1 MLNANII
8 NSTEAGLVAES
19 ISRPEGDPY
28 WNYLR
33 FFDNIR
39 PFVWMKQISES
50 GSLYECVYLAGHPA
64 LTTSNSNDPPGSFHS
79 KDVFTPHPQIPGRWK
94 YMSRLDDRINLV
106 NGEKVLPLPIEG
118 RIKQHRLVHDAV
130 LVGVGKA
137 APGVL
142 IVKANSSEALELS
155 ESKYIASI
163 WPAIQEAN
171 SRAEGFSQI
180 SGDLIAILPHDA
192 TFPRTDKGSMIRAKI
207 YELYHDLIES
217 LYSKEAPLAQGLE
230 LDVDET
236 QCFLLQLAREELGI
250 PVSTVDTNLFSE
262 GVDSL
267 KAIHFRRLILQTFR
281 FDPNRT
287 PSSNIIFEAGNISR
301 LAKLICKIQ
310 SGYEMAKV
318 DDGEA
323 DVLSLA
329 EKYSFFQT
337 HIPETPSFLGSNS
350 VVSDILLARLFFLG
364 FAINV
369 GEDIDRSHWLYW
381 ISCAIRA
388 SQR

>member
-1 MLNANII
+1 M
-8 NSTEAGLVAES
+8 
-19 ISRPEGDPY
+19 
-28 WNYLR
+28 
-33 FFDNIR
+33 
-39 PFVWMKQISES
+39 
-50 GSLYECVYLAGHPA
+50 
-64 LTTSNSNDPPGSFHS
+64 
-79 KDVFTPHPQIPGRWK
+79 
-94 YMSRLDDRINLV
+94 
-106 NGEKVLPLPIEG
+106 
-118 RIKQHRLVHDAV
+118 
-130 LVGVGKA
+130 
-137 APGVL
+137 
-142 IVKANSSEALELS
+142 KANSSEALELS
-155 ESKYIASI
+155 ESKYIAAI
-163 WPAIQEAN
+163 WPVIQEAN

-217 LYSKEAPLAQGLE
+217 LYTKEAPLAQGLE

-236 QCFLLQLAREELGI
+236 QCVLLQLAREELGI

-267 KAIHFRRLILQTFR
+267 KAIHFRRLILHTFL
-281 FDPNRT
+281 FSYRT
-287 PSSNIIFEAGNISR
+287 PGSNIIFEAGNISR

-323 DVLSLA
+323 DVLSLV

-337 HIPETPSFLGSNS
+337 RIPETPSFLGSNS
-350 VVSDILLARLFFLG
+350 VVSDILLARFFFLG

-381 ISCAIRA
+381 ISCAIRD